1 MASPPKNRR
10 PASRCRPRRR
20 DEEQLE
26 LVLTIADDRV
36 VPTTQTLVDRP
47 RADAATVRSNRLKNG
62 VLVQTGLLK

>member
-1 MASPPKNRR
+1 
-10 PASRCRPRRR
+10 
-20 DEEQLE
+20 
-26 LVLTIADDRV
+26 VLTIADDRV